1 MHAPNQHRKC
11 FSAPNALL
19 YTPRPPPLPALVPAA
34 RRGRELRWQMWTS
47 HASVLK
53 PSPDPVISFARHHP
67 PVGEAPLRS
76 LCAAMSGKVSFQ
88 ACIARR
94 FWASAWSSSHL
105 ASAVVGCRDP
115 SRACPATRAT
125 ERVAQARIA
134 SRFLA
139 QAEYLIREA
148 TDDGRMRNDNH
159 RQSSYVNAMPRRVST
174 LRFANEL
181 ILHQQGMQCPYPSG
195 LDGQKRPRET
205 RAAHV
210 DLHVEGEEFLLVVDF
225 IASMISRDMC
235 RIHSESGVT
244 LSRLAEWCR
253 VGRSSTWRII
263 HSRRITSLPLLG

>member
-1 MHAPNQHRKC
+1 M
-11 FSAPNALL
+11 FSL
-19 YTPRPPPLPALVPAA
+19 
-34 RRGRELRWQMWTS
+34 
-47 HASVLK
+47 
-53 PSPDPVISFARHHP
+53 P
-67 PVGEAPLRS
+67 PVGPRPVGETLLRS
-76 LCAAMSGKVSFQ
+76 LCAAMSRKVSFQ

-181 ILHQQGMQCPYPSG
+181 ILYQQGMQCPYLSG

-210 DLHVEGEEFLLVVDF
+210 DLHVEGEEFLLVVNF
-225 IASMISRDMC
+225 IASLISRDIC

-263 HSRRITSLPLLG
+263 HSKRITSLPFLG